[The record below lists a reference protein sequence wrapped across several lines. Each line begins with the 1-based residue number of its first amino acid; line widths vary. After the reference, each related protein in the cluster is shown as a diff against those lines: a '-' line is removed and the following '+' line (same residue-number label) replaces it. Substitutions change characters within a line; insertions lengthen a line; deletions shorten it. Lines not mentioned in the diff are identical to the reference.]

1 MHYESRDV
9 FCVFPKFG
17 PGGMTTAIMNRTAQL
32 AEAGHRCKIVAYDY
46 DAEMRTTA
54 ARHQAS
60 GRLHDGVEVVSPYYS
75 LKDANTLDPLTAA
88 DPTVHALTED
98 GFLIQD
104 DEYTTRNYARY
115 FTSDGIYK
123 KNKNWNPNTGKL
135 THIDHFNEDKEISRR
150 EEFDVAG
157 MLHREIGYVRGKKNR
172 ERYFTVDGFC
182 YLVRWYEPEDNKPL
196 SVYTFE
202 RSSTKVTRYS
212 SVWAWRLDWLRR
224 LVNSCQQKVLV
235 LGDGTYVPPQLLNLK
250 SDNASNFVVLH
261 TNHRDADGELRPRYE
276 PYFSKLDKFDGLV
289 ALTHRQAKDIAYEFG
304 LTKRVW
310 TIPNAIN
317 LWPLRN
323 LEKNDHQAVILARI
337 TAGKGID
344 DSIQA
349 FRSVVDRIPDAT
361 LNIFGEGL
369 PADKGKIVNKLKAL
383 ITELGLENNVFLRGY
398 TNEALAEFEG
408 SALSILSSYSEGL
421 PYTVAESMTM
431 QTPVVAY
438 DCKYGPADFITDGED
453 GYLVEEG
460 NVELLAQRITSL
472 MLEPDLA
479 KNMGI
484 RARNKISTEH
494 SSASSARR
502 WQELISTMIG

>member
-1 MHYESRDV
+1 MNYESRDV

-32 AEAGHRCKIVAYDY
+32 AEAGHRCKIVSYDY
-46 DAEMRTTA
+46 DAEMRATA

-60 GRLHDGVEVVSPYYS
+60 GRLHNGVEVVSPYYS
-75 LKDANTLDPLTAA
+75 LKDANTLDHLAA
-88 DPTVHALTED
+88 TDPTVHALAED
-98 GFLIQD
+98 GLLIQD
-104 DEYTTRNYARY
+104 DEYKTRNYARY

-123 KNKNWNPNTGKL
+123 KNKNWNPRTGRL
-135 THIDHFNEDKEISRR
+135 SHVDYFNEDKEISRR
-150 EEFDVAG
+150 EEFDVTG

-172 ERYFTVDGFC
+172 ERYFTTDGFC
-182 YLVRWYEPEDNKPL
+182 YLVRWYDPEDNKAL

-202 RSSTKVTRYS
+202 RGSTKVTRYS
-212 SVWAWRLDWLRR
+212 SVWAWRLTWLRSIIDACR
-224 LVNSCQQKVLV
+224 QKVLV
-235 LGDGTYVPPQLLNLK
+235 LGDGTNVPPQLLNLK
-250 SDNASNFVVLH
+250 SDNAASVVVLH
-261 TNHRDADGELRPRYE
+261 TNHRDAAGELRSRYE
-276 PYFSKLDKFDGLV
+276 PYFSKLDSFDGLV
-289 ALTHRQAKDIAYEFG
+289 SLTHRQARDIATEFG

-323 LEKNDHQAVILARI
+323 VAKNTHQAVIVARI
-337 TAGKGID
+337 TPGKGIE
-344 DSIQA
+344 DSIRA
-349 FRSVVDRIPDAT
+349 FRSVVDRVPDAT

-369 PADKGKIVNKLKAL
+369 PADKGRTVNNLRASIK
-383 ITELGLENNVFLRGY
+383 ELGLEKNVFLCGY

-421 PYTVAESMTM
+421 PYAVAESMTM

-453 GYLVEEG
+453 GYLVDEG
-460 NVELLAQRITSL
+460 NVELLAQRITTL

-479 KNMGI
+479 TAMGI
-484 RARNKISTEH
+484 RARHKINTEF
-494 SSASSARR
+494 SAASSARR